1 MLEKSLLAFALVGA
15 HWVLYLLIAL
25 SVVSV
30 GIMIERAIFLARRRA
45 DARNL
50 SAQLAHLLAAGELD
64 QARALVASQGGTET
78 RVRLERRLLFLGTL
92 GNNAPFVGLF
102 GTVLGIIKAFHD
114 LSLGDP
120 TKAAASAQVVMAGV
134 SEALVATAVG
144 LAVALP
150 AVVAFNY
157 FKSMVKGMMAS
168 AESLS
173 KLVDAH
179 EVK

>member
-30 GIMIERAIFLARRRA
+30 GIMIERAIFFARRRA
-45 DARNL
+45 DARQL
-50 SAQLAHLLAAGELD
+50 SAELAQLLAAGQVD
-64 QARALVASQGGTET
+64 QARLLVAAQDGMEE
-78 RVRLERRLLFLGTL
+78 RALAERRLLFLGTL
-92 GNNAPFVGLF
+92 GNNAPFIGLF

-120 TKAAASAQVVMAGV
+120 TKAAASAQVVMSGV

-150 AVVAFNY
+150 
-157 FKSMVKGMMAS
+157 G
-168 AESLS
+168 SLLLEPS
-173 KLVDAH
+173 VPQARL
-179 EVK
+179 EGELRLE